1 MRMHQVFLI
10 TRIICD
16 VWHEFNPKS
25 RDYIFFSTS
34 HLSYTKTEC
43 LFNVKWLRI
52 LRELGCAELGERI
65 SLTLQFIW
73 IWGIQNNNNRFS
85 FKQPLTPLSLK
96 TFNCVLQTSETL
108 MAIAVIAKDG
118 NALIINMSVL
128 NQDSNLFTSITARSL
143 ETILPHIIPPDQTG
157 FIRQI

>member
-1 MRMHQVFLI
+1 M
-10 TRIICD
+10 
-16 VWHEFNPKS
+16 
-25 RDYIFFSTS
+25 
-34 HLSYTKTEC
+34 
-43 LFNVKWLRI
+43 
-52 LRELGCAELGERI
+52 GCAELGERI

-143 ETILPHIIPPDQTG
+143 EAILPHIIPPDQTG